1 MIGLAA
7 LDAELAAKDPRHRSL
22 APDRPRA
29 HALCEILGP
38 CLAGAPSELA
48 GTFVEGTC
56 TFVRALADAFPENL
70 LWDLD
75 LPLST
80 WWRAAIAADDPIAVA
95 RELLGLA
102 TELQELFGRATAL
115 HFRYAHDFLYGYDWA
130 KWVGRDPDARGAVGP
145 FDGAFLRAMRARGH
159 ELLALIDAGGDAKY
173 PALPDTA
180 VRNPF
185 AFSREPEAELAIHRA
200 LAAAG
205 RIPVP
210 AWCPEATVSWTPP
223 WAAWREQ
230 VAARL
235 GHGLVGPPHE
245 PPHEPPHD
253 DADARGA

>member
-1 MIGLAA
+1 MSPLVSPLVV
-7 LDAELAAKDPRHRSL
+7 LDAELDEKDPRRRSL

-29 HALCEILGP
+29 HGVVEILAASVAAAPVG
-38 CLAGAPSELA
+38 LAEV
-48 GTFVEGTC
+48 FVDGTC
-56 TFVRALADAFPENL
+56 AFVRALADAFPENL

-102 TELQELFGRATAL
+102 TELQGLFGRATAL

-130 KWVGRDPDARGAVGP
+130 KWVGRDPEARGAVGP
-145 FDGAFLRAMRARGH
+145 FDRAFLRAMRARGH
-159 ELLALIDAGGDAKY
+159 ELLALIAAGGDATY

-180 VRNPF
+180 ARNPF

-210 AWCPEATVSWTPP
+210 AWCPEAAVSWTSP
-223 WAAWREQ
+223 WATWREQ

-235 GHGLVGPPHE
+235 GHRLTGSNQ
-245 PPHEPPHD
+245 D